1 MMYRFLYWAA
11 VVVLAVLIVLLSVR
25 LWEAGLSRLSLPM
38 RERPE
43 AAVGVQ
49 QEWLYDRG
57 V

>member
-25 LWEAGLSRLSLPM
+25 LWEAGLSRLSMPV

-43 AAVGVQ
+43 VAAGVQ